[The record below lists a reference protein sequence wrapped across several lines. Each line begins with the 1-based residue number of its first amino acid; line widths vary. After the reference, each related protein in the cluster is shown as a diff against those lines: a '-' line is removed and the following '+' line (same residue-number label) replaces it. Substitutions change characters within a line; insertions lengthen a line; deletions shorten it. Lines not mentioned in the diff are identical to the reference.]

1 MVENSG
7 MLGLYLTVALAGIGS
22 LYAIMTI
29 FNAIKQVEK
38 KENQTPTFPGI
49 GIMYMGLCAT
59 SVMYSFMLLILSS
72 DKEFNKDML
81 YWGVCLGVVFF
92 FSSIVKGKICADG
105 IKNSRD
111 TTKVLIY
118 AAFPEFVALL
128 AFVSF
133 FKYYLM

>member
-72 DKEFNKDML
+72 GKELNEDIF
-81 YWGVCLGVVFF
+81 YWGVLVGLVLF
-92 FSSIVKGKICADG
+92 FSPIVKGKICADG
-105 IKNSRD
+105 IKNPLEPAK
-111 TTKVLIY
+111 TLIY
-118 AAFPEFVALL
+118 ALFPEFVSIL
-128 AFVSF
+128 AFVSLM
-133 FKYYLM
+133 YYLM

>member
-1 MVENSG
+1 MENSDL
-7 MLGLYLTVALAGIGS
+7 LGLYIVFILAALGS
-22 LYAIMTI
+22 LFAIMTLN
-29 FNAIKQVEK
+29 NAIRQVEMN
-38 KENQTPTFPGI
+38 ENSKQASSLNI
-49 GIMYMGLCAT
+49 IYMGICAT
-59 SVMYSFMLLILSS
+59 SVLYSFLLLLLSS

-111 TTKVLIY
+111 ITKVLIY
-118 AAFPEFVALL
+118 AAFPEFVAFL

>member
-1 MVENSG
+1 MENSDL
-7 MLGLYLTVALAGIGS
+7 LGLYIVFILAALGS
-22 LYAIMTI
+22 LFAIMTLN
-29 FNAIKQVEK
+29 NAIRQVEMN
-38 KENQTPTFPGI
+38 ENSKPASSLNI
-49 GIMYMGLCAT
+49 IYMGMCAT
-59 SVMYSFMLLILSS
+59 SVLYSFQLLLLSS